1 MLSINTIKTWLML
14 DNDAED
20 ENEQDIEDKYVAQEK
35 ERNPGIN
42 LCTPEH
48 YEDVNR
54 IAEAIENGDNALTN
68 TRKLS
73 AAERRRVK
81 DFLSGLTYHRE
92 FELMLINEELIVCK
106 ALS

>member
-14 DNDAED
+14 DNHAED
-20 ENEQDIEDKYVAQEK
+20 EDEQGIEDDNAVQKRG
-35 ERNPGIN
+35 RNPGIN

-48 YEDVNR
+48 YEDVNQ
-54 IAEAIENGDNALTN
+54 IAEAIENGDNALIN
-68 TRKLS
+68 TRKLC
-73 AAERRRVK
+73 AMDRRRVK